1 MRVLNHDYAGHPFQ
15 VQLSRALAARN
26 HEVLHVYSASNQTPH
41 GALTRQNNDRQNF
54 NVKSIYLS
62 VPFKKY
68 SYWQRRNQE
77 IEYGH
82 LVADEIRQWKPEVV
96 ISGNTPTET
105 QRVIQCQCCAQ
116 RSRFIFWVQDV
127 YSVAVYKILRRKLSV
142 IGGAIGHGYM
152 HIERKMLRES
162 DAIILIS
169 EDFKPLMSTWGIDAS
184 RTYVIHNWAPLEDVP
199 LHPKANPWS
208 KQYHLDSV
216 PCLLYSGTLG
226 MKHNPNLLLQLA
238 IRLKQSS
245 REKVVVISEGPGVEW
260 LRRKCTDHGLDNLII
275 MSWQP
280 FEVLPEVLASADV
293 LLAVLEADAG
303 VFSVPSKVLTYLC
316 AARALLLAVPPDNL
330 AARIVRNNEAGL
342 LVEPDDVEGFVKAA
356 SILMSDAQLRERLG
370 RNGRRYA
377 ERQFNIDTITDK
389 FEDILH
395 QAVK

>member
-15 VQLSRALAARN
+15 VQLSRALASRN
-26 HEVLHVYSASNQTPH
+26 HEVLHIYSASNQTPH
-41 GALTRQNNDRQNF
+41 GLLTRQSSDCNSFEVRP
-54 NVKSIYLS
+54 VYLS
-62 VPFKKY
+62 APFRKY

-77 IEYGH
+77 IEYGR

-96 ISGNTPTET
+96 ISGNTPTEA
-105 QRVIQCQCCAQ
+105 QRVIQRRCRAQ
-116 RSRFIFWVQDV
+116 KSHFIFWVQDV
-127 YSVAVYKILRRKLSV
+127 YSVAVYKLLQKKLPV
-142 IGGAIGHGYM
+142 IGSVIGHGYM
-152 HIERKMLRES
+152 HMERKILRQS
-162 DAIILIS
+162 DAVILIS
-169 EDFKPLMSTWGIDAS
+169 EDFRPLMSTWGIEPS
-184 RTYVIHNWAPLEDVP
+184 RTHVIHNWAPLEDVP

-245 REKVVVISEGPGVEW
+245 HEKVVVISEGPGVEW
-260 LRRKCTDHGLDNLII
+260 LRGKCTEHGLDNLII

-330 AARIVRNNEAGL
+330 AARIVRDNEAGL
-342 LVEPDDVEGFVKAA
+342 LVTPDDVEGFVQAA
-356 SILMSDAQLRERLG
+356 STLMSDGQLRERLG

-377 ERQFNIDTITDK
+377 ERQFNIDTITNK
-389 FEDILH
+389 FEDVLQ